1 MLLQDLL
8 MVCVVIVNIASIIC
22 MGLIIAREPLS
33 NPEHEIIHH
42 DHNPADSPYKH
53 GIYYG
58 WAIAA
63 GTAVAICAGLP
74 IYSWFTTFRLSKS
87 SMFCLATCLGKCSLL
102 VFIPAEVCCEGIIT
116 EVFAGLP
123 TWFTAFRLSKSS
135 IFRLATCLG
144 EFVAWSHSL
153 TRSSFH

>member
-1 MLLQDLL
+1 

-102 VFIPAEVCCEGIIT
+102 VLIPGKLRSNGILGRSLRGASDLLLFH
-116 EVFAGLP
+116 ELP
-123 TWFTAFRLSKSS
+123 TVQVVQNKGKKKREKEE
-135 IFRLATCLG
+135 RNMLG
-144 EFVAWSHSL
+144 DVP
-153 TRSSFH
+153 R